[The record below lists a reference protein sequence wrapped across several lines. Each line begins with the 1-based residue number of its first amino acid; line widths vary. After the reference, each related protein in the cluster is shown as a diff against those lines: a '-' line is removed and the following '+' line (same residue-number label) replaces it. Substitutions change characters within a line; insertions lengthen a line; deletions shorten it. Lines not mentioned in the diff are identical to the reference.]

1 MDKIK
6 KAVVYSFCTLLS
18 IVLSSCGS
26 NLATDLPYVIYS
38 TEKFNTSK
46 TMCIYSAETGIDHI
60 HYIDVISIVDSIGK
74 FNIGDTLYLSP
85 NNR

>member
-26 NLATDLPYVIYS
+26 NLATDMPYVVYS
-38 TEKFNTSK
+38 IENFNDSK
-46 TMCIYSAETGIDHI
+46 TICIYNAETSMDYLY
-60 HYIDVISIVDSIGK
+60 YIDEISITDSIGK
-74 FNIGDTLYLSP
+74 FNIGDSLYLSP